1 MKSLFGSGSWIDM
14 KLLAWL
20 TEFFL
25 SVFGITRP
33 RPDQLRK
40 ANLIVGGLM
49 LAVLV
54 LVCAVILLILVF

>member
-1 MKSLFGSGSWIDM
+1 M

-33 RPDQLRK
+33 RPEQVRK

-54 LVCAVILLILVF
+54 LLCAVVILILAF